1 MPIECPTRSPA
12 KLATKRRG
20 MKNNLKQYVG
30 QAVFLSFLTSSS
42 WSRHA
47 AEKSHAVSTSGLFGL
62 CDISLPS
69 KHHQT
74 RDTVYWWQTISV
86 HSSFVSCFWQQ
97 AGQFMIQHSIY
108 AAIFDTSFQSFSL
121 NEIAS
126 RHTRDCVTTHIERAA
141 QKTYSTRLPSSN
153 KIFDPSSC
161 NDQDTM
167 LSSLTIVQ
175 TPMEST

>member
-12 KLATKRRG
+12 KLATKRRARR
-20 MKNNLKQYVG
+20 NNLKQYV
-30 QAVFLSFLTSSS
+30 FLTSSS

-74 RDTVYWWQTISV
+74 RDTVYWWQTIYV

-121 NEIAS
+121 NESAS